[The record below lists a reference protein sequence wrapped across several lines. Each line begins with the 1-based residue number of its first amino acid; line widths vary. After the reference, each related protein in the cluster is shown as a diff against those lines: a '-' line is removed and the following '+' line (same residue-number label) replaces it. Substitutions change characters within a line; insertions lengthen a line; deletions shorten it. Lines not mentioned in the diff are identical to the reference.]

1 MSIKPMLTLRQ
12 AAKRMGL
19 TSSTM
24 LRNYALKGR
33 IPGAVRDPVSG
44 WWLVPADFKVMK
56 PTRASPRLPPAS
68 APKD

>member
-12 AAKRMGL
+12 ASKRMGL

-24 LRNYALKGR
+24 LRNYALRGR

-44 WWLVPADFKVMK
+44 WWLVPADFTVDK
-56 PTRASPRLPPAS
+56 LP
-68 APKD
+68 KKGEK